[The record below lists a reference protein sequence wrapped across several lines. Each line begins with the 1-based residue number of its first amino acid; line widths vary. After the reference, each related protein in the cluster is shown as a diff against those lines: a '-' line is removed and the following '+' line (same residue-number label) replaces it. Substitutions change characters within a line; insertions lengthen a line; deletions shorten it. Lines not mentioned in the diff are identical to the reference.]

1 VQAALQERDREL
13 TDTKRL
19 LAELKD
25 YAEQLQNRV
34 VELIAGA
41 EPMAKALPTGRASK
55 RICCNVSTRTNTP
68 IPSTGNA
75 SCSPKPSKPS
85 QRPMWSPVRYSL
97 NLPSDRRRG
106 HHRYARGPRVQA
118 RTDSRRIWRSGW
130 KKLDGAR
137 RSGI

>member
-1 VQAALQERDREL
+1 LQERDREL
-13 TDTKRL
+13 ADTKRL

-25 YAEQLQNRV
+25 CAEQLQNRV

-85 QRPMWSPVRYSL
+85 QRPMWSPVSYSHLWQAKQRGTIKVERYL
-97 NLPSDRRRG
+97 TPEDFVTAAHG
-106 HHRYARGPRVQA
+106 
-118 RTDSRRIWRSGW
+118 RSG
-130 KKLDGAR
+130 AV
-137 RSGI
+137 